1 MTDHGILF
9 KGRLVR
15 SIQADEK
22 SETRRVGPGAA
33 RWLKAEAGDL
43 LWVRE
48 TWGVSR
54 ENPPCIVFRADY
66 GDGTAEEAKVEAWRP
81 SIHLAKVNSRLH
93 LELTEKPWREPLQAM
108 SERNA
113 IAEGVKQN
121 GRFWFGV
128 NHDHKTALDAFECLW
143 DSVNDGR
150 GYGWKANPEV
160 VVLRFKRLPSAT
172 EAGRDD

>member
-15 SIQADEK
+15 AILADEK
-22 SETRRVGPGAA
+22 TETRRVGPNAH

-48 TWGVSR
+48 TWGVT
-54 ENPPCIVFRADY
+54 EQDPPRIVFRADY
-66 GDGTAEEAKVEAWRP
+66 GGYQDSAAEVGVHAWRP

-93 LELTEKPWREPLQAM
+93 LELKEKPWKEPLQAM
-108 SERNA
+108 QHDNFL
-113 IAEGVKQN
+113 AEGIDRTNSSVGWIVQE
-121 GRFWFGV
+121 RFQR
-128 NHDHKTALDAFECLW
+128 LW
-143 DSVNDGR
+143 DSVNEER

-160 VVLRFKRLPSAT
+160 VVLRFNRLPFRNGGGA
-172 EAGRDD
+172 